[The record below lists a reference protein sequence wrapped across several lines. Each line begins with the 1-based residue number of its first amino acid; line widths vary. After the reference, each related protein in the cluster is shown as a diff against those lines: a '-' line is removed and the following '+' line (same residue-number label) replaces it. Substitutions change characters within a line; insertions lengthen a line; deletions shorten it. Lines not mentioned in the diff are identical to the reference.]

1 MASWE
6 EPPLPRSFD
15 SVFYGAAG
23 TSTGDS
29 VDDEFNRVSFLS
41 HFEGANNGVNNAFDD
56 GSADNRTI
64 TTAGNMAQGSFGP
77 FCRPDGEWGVS
88 FDGNGDRLR
97 TNSSNLDIT
106 TEAFTAEAWIFPVSS
121 MDQYDIIVCM
131 FASSHGS
138 NANQT
143 WSIRAGANNTIEI
156 VTISSGTQ
164 TTQSAGTANI
174 GAWNHVALSRNG
186 TTMYAALNGAVTS
199 KSCASSLNGHEYFYI
214 GAADANGS
222 GAYFFNGVISN
233 VRYEIGNARY
243 TSNYTVPTSKLTATT
258 NTKILTCQS
267 NRFVDNSTLNNTF
280 LISGNPAVTAFG
292 PFLTSAVYAPTT
304 GASAYFNAS
313 SAILVASPPSFG
325 PQSWTFECWFYF
337 TGDGTYRVLLAQGP
351 ANGTDVSEFYRS
363 SDNKLT
369 FQVATSGANRIIMN
383 TAVNVTSNNEWVHC
397 ALTHE
402 YTSSSNSTYKI
413 YQNGILGQTLNHTG
427 GYNWA
432 SGAGSGRPIV
442 IGRSEWEGDYNSV
455 PSYVQDSR
463 LVVGSVVYTGNFT
476 PPTAPLTAITNT
488 KLLLNMADGQA
499 IDSAA
504 QNNLTLDDNTKI
516 SNGQAKFGNTSLLF
530 DGTNDYATT
539 IFKTSFGAGN
549 FTIEY
554 FFRVGS
560 VSTNQNLFQFGGS
573 FLPDDDGGPGL
584 GIRTSRW
591 RLYTGS
597 NTATH
602 HGSAGPSNDTWYHIA
617 VVRNGTTTKLYVDGV
632 ETISVSDSY
641 DYSPRKYLL
650 LGGGFDGSYDMN
662 GYMDEFRVSY
672 FARYTSNN
680 FTVPSEPFADKG
692 Q

>member
-23 TSTGDS
+23 GAVALPS
-29 VDDEFNRVSFLS
+29 DDEFNRVSFLS
-41 HFEGANNGVNNAFDD
+41 HFNGANNGVNNAFND
-56 GSADNRTI
+56 GSTNNYTVTA
-64 TTAGNMAQGSFGP
+64 AGNVTQGSFGP

-88 FDGNGDRLR
+88 FDGNGDKLTLAASSDFAAGTGDFTFETFLFKTETTSSSQYDGIFYSATTQRIKFQQSDSIIYIQTSARDVAIVNNDQGTFIGVWRHLAVCRSSNTLR
-97 TNSSNLDIT
+97 TYVDGTLATTITLNSDETFGTSSPSVIIGQNAQYFGGVMSN
-106 TEAFTAEAWIFPVSS
+106 FRYV
-121 MDQYDIIVCM
+121 V
-131 FASSHGS
+131 GS
-138 NANQT
+138 
-143 WSIRAGANNTIEI
+143 
-156 VTISSGTQ
+156 
-164 TTQSAGTANI
+164 
-174 GAWNHVALSRNG
+174 ALHTG
-186 TTMYAALNGAVTS
+186 
-199 KSCASSLNGHEYFYI
+199 SSL
-214 GAADANGS
+214 
-222 GAYFFNGVISN
+222 
-233 VRYEIGNARY
+233 
-243 TSNYTVPTSKLTATT
+243 TVPTAPLTAVT
-258 NTKILTCQS
+258 NTKLLTCQS
-267 NRFVDNSTLNNTF
+267 NRFVDNSASAHTVTP
-280 LISGNPAVTAFG
+280 SGNAAVTAFG
-292 PFLTSAVYAPTT
+292 PFLTSSVYDAAVN
-304 GASAYFNAS
+304 GASAF
-313 SAILVASPPSFG
+313 FDG
-325 PQSWTFECWFYF
+325 
-337 TGDGTYRVLLAQGP
+337 TGDYLSMDGPGTLGAS
-351 ANGTDVSEFYRS
+351 ANWCMECFFYCNDIDPGIVRIMSVNEATDADAFTLMRIRNSKYEFYSGGGS
-363 SDNKLT
+363 SYAYSNQIGT
-369 FQVATSGANRIIMN
+369 ANY
-383 TAVNVTSNNEWVHC
+383 NEWAHI
-397 ALTHE
+397 ALTKSG
-402 YTSSSNSTYKI
+402 TTVRGFV
-413 YQNGILGQTLNHTG
+413 NGIKLWEATHNATNVIAKLITG
-427 GYNWA
+427 WGY
-432 SGAGSGRPIV
+432 GSEYFPGYISDARFV
-442 IGRSEWEGDYNSV
+442 N
-455 PSYVQDSR
+455 
-463 LVVGSVVYTGNFT
+463 GSSVYTGNFT

-488 KLLLNMADGQA
+488 SQLLNMADGQA

-591 RLYTGS
+591 RLYTGA

-617 VVRNGTTTKLYVDGV
+617 VVRIGTTTKLYVDGV

>member
-1 MASWE
+1 MVSWE
-6 EPPLPRSFD
+6 EQPLPRSFD

-23 TSTGDS
+23 TSTGGAS
-29 VDDEFNRVSFLS
+29 DDEFNRVSFLS
-41 HFEGANNGVNNAFDD
+41 HFDGTNNGVNSAFDD
-56 GSADNRTI
+56 GSASNHTI
-64 TTAGNMAQGSFGP
+64 TANGNATQGSFGP
-77 FCRPDGEWGVS
+77 FARPDGEWGWS
-88 FDGNGDRLR
+88 FDGSDDRLR

-280 LISGNPAVTAFG
+280 LISGNPAVTSFG
-292 PFLTSAVYAPTT
+292 PFLPSSVYDAAVN
-304 GASAYFNAS
+304 GASMECDGSGDYLSLAYDADFNFGTGSFTIEAFVFFRDLS
-313 SAILVASPPSFG
+313 GVQGIYATNTGENPVPKWVMYLDSATPKVHINALNGSGSIYMNATTNLTANSWNHLSYVRNGSTWYWFINGTQAGTGSNSTNITFSNVATTIG
-325 PQSWTFECWFYF
+325 YGGEGYF
-337 TGDGTYRVLLAQGP
+337 TGFNGFMSDLRVVKG
-351 ANGTDVSEFYRS
+351 
-363 SDNKLT
+363 
-369 FQVATSGANRIIMN
+369 
-383 TAVNVTSNNEWVHC
+383 TAV
-397 ALTHE
+397 
-402 YTSSSNSTYKI
+402 YTS
-413 YQNGILGQTLNHTG
+413 
-427 GYNWA
+427 
-432 SGAGSGRPIV
+432 
-442 IGRSEWEGDYNSV
+442 
-455 PSYVQDSR
+455 
-463 LVVGSVVYTGNFT
+463 NFT
-476 PPTAPLTAITNT
+476 PPTAPVTAITNT

-504 QNNLTLDDNTKI
+504 QNNLTLVGTAKT
-516 SNGQAKFGNTSLLF
+516 STAQKKFGDASILF
-530 DGTNDYATT
+530 DGNSDYAYTT
-539 IFKTSFGAGN
+539 VSTPIGAEDY
-549 FTIEY
+549 TIECFVY
-554 FFRVGS
+554 FNTVKYSGVYQFDNVVLGSQAYHGPVIFVG
-560 VSTNQNLFQFGGS
+560 
-573 FLPDDDGGPGL
+573 
-584 GIRTSRW
+584 TSSPFKW
-591 RLYTGS
+591 ATMTQHGS
-597 NTATH
+597 NQSIYST
-602 HGSAGPSNDTWYHIA
+602 SGPSADQWYHVANVRTNGVVKIFVDGTQIINDFNDT
-617 VVRNGTTTKLYVDGV
+617 T
-632 ETISVSDSY
+632 
-641 DYSPRKYLL
+641 DYSARNKLT
-650 LGGGFDGSYDMN
+650 LGGFYSSDYYFDGYID
-662 GYMDEFRVSY
+662 DFRVSQ
-672 FARYTSNN
+672 FARYTSN
-680 FTVPSEPFADKG
+680 FTAPSAAFPDKG